1 MKEEAERSRV
11 GRISWLVWGLLAVIV
26 VLLISAFLRA
36 WTLHQVLDEK
46 RSDLSPLLQTERERQ
61 VTLEAEL
68 TYVQSEEYVEEWSQ
82 ARAGMTRGEGEVLVV
97 PLVASPTPTPVPS
110 PSPTPTP
117 APEPL
122 PFWQRWWQALTG
134 GAREP

>member
-1 MKEEAERSRV
+1 MKEEAERSRI

-26 VLLISAFLRA
+26 VLLVSAFLRA
-36 WTLHQVLDEK
+36 WTLHQALDEM
-46 RSDLSPLLQTERERQ
+46 RNEMAPLLQAERERQ

-68 TYVQSEEYVEEWSQ
+68 TYVQSGEYVEEWSQ
-82 ARAGMTRGEGEVLVV
+82 VHAGMTQGEGEILVV
-97 PLVASPTPTPVPS
+97 PLVASPSPTPVPS

-117 APEPL
+117 TPEPL